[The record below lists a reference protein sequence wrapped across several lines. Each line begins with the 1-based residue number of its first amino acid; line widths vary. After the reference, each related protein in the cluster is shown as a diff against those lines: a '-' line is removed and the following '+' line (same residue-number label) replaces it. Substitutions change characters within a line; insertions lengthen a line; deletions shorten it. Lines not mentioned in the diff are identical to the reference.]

1 MFLSFMPGTKPNLA
15 TNWYMKTLHPN
26 SGQRIEANMRR
37 RFGLDTFGSKQGQAV
52 GEELYENAM
61 ESAWLAR

>member
-1 MFLSFMPGTKPNLA
+1 
-15 TNWYMKTLHPN
+15 MKTLHPN

-37 RFGLDTFGSKQGQAV
+37 RFGLATFRSKQGQAV